1 MSNNYGRYI
10 SLSAIVTIFFIF
22 LFDSSN
28 RIEYEPILLQ
38 EINSQIINVSTFQ
51 GIDIRWYI
59 QKEYSPNNTRL
70 VSFN

>member
-70 VSFN
+70 VNFN